1 MREFPATLRLP
12 GERGPGLSV
21 TVFLDGDT
29 IAIRTGSV
37 DLGTWTRRDVILY
50 AEDDGIHLRA
60 EGEEVILHTDDDALF
75 AVELGLR
82 HGPPTLRRRMAELW
96 RRRDHDAL
104 VVHPTVR

>member
-1 MREFPATLRLP
+1 MREFAATLKLP

-21 TVFLDGDT
+21 SVFLDDDT

-37 DLGTWTRRDVILY
+37 DLGTWPRTQVLLR
-50 AEDDGIHLRA
+50 AEDDGVHLRA

-82 HGPPTLRRRMAELW
+82 HGPPLLRRRMAELW
-96 RRRDHDAL
+96 RERDHDAL
-104 VVHPTVR
+104 VSPPPS

>member
-1 MREFPATLRLP
+1 MREFPATLKLP

-21 TVFLDGDT
+21 TVYLDDAT

-37 DLGTWTRRDVILY
+37 DLGTWRADMVSLRALG
-50 AEDDGIHLRA
+50 DGIHLRA

-82 HGPPTLRRRMAELW
+82 HGPPLLRRRMAELW
-96 RRRDHDAL
+96 RQRDHDTL
-104 VVHPTVR
+104 VAGGH

>member
-21 TVFLDGDT
+21 NVHLDGDT

-37 DLGTWTRRDVILY
+37 DLGTWTREAIMVY
-50 AEDDGIHLRA
+50 AQDDGIHLRA

-82 HGPPTLRRRMAELW
+82 HGPPLLRRRMAELW
-96 RRRDHDAL
+96 RIRDHDAL
-104 VVHPTVR
+104 IEL